1 MTTTLP
7 GTQLFS
13 SLISVADCDV
23 QAFVYAHAAAGIHVR
38 FRGRRLRIA
47 MRLLLIPL
55 LIAIL
60 TIIAAMF
67 VAVVPHAATMATG

>member
-1 MTTTLP
+1 MFKLRLCTR
-7 GTQLFS
+7 
-13 SLISVADCDV
+13 
-23 QAFVYAHAAAGIHVR
+23 GIHVR
-38 FRGRRLRIA
+38 FRVRRLRIA
-47 MRLLLIPL
+47 MLLIPL